1 MGTRSIIM
9 VVGNTD
15 EYGDKPNQYKGA
27 IRLYKH
33 CDGDPTGNL
42 RIIAGA
48 IGRMETLVEESF
60 DWRKDKVRRYGVE
73 PMAYA
78 LVAEAMSN
86 SRISTRI
93 EETFQGAPK
102 LAHLG
107 DQGDLE
113 WVYVVDCNR
122 RLVNVYSTKQ
132 PTDARP
138 QGEYSGEP
146 RGHLDAGLFDS
157 WEVYV
162 QEHRKEYQD
171 EIRKAVEEVRQLV
184 AATGWT
190 LCGEADPYLRLVE
203 RANGKKAKAVAVPAS
218 APEAPAAS
226 WPLPVGERPVVS
238 AFCI

>member
-15 EYGDKPNQYKGA
+15 EFGEPNQYKGA

-42 RIIAGA
+42 RIIADA
-48 IGRMETLVEESF
+48 IGRMEALVEQSF
-60 DWRKDKVRRYGVE
+60 EWRKDKVRRYGVE

-78 LVAEAMSN
+78 IVVEAMSC
-86 SRISTRI
+86 SRLGACI

-107 DQGDLE
+107 EQSDLE
-113 WVYVVDCNR
+113 WVYVVDCNK

-132 PTDARP
+132 PTDSRP
-138 QGEYSGEP
+138 AGEYSGEP
-146 RGHLDAGLFDS
+146 REHLEAGLFDS

-162 QEHRKEYQD
+162 QEHREEYRE
-171 EIRKAVEEVRQLV
+171 EIRRSVEEVRQLV

-203 RANGKKAKAVAVPAS
+203 RANRKKAKAAAVPAS
-218 APEAPAAS
+218 APEAPAAPC
-226 WPLPVGERPVVS
+226 PLPVGELPVVS